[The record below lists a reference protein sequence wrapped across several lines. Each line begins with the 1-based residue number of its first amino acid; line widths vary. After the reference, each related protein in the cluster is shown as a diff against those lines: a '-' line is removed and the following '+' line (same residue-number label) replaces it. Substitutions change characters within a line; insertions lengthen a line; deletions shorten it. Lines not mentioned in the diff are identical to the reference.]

1 MKRHFVCLALA
12 CSIVTLYGDED
23 TRSTQ
28 EELRRRNIYFGDI
41 DGKTSPELAQAL
53 RHYQKRKGLG
63 VTGENDH
70 DTLRS
75 LGLAGRAPNDAPPKE
90 LSLPDEPVLK
100 SDTRINV
107 SAEAQ
112 QIADDSGVSFA
123 SIAPEAIAFGGSSKG
138 RERKYRHAP
147 LTLRDNPSFPAERG
161 RRTPVDKSLPIPG
174 GVEAYVTHYLK
185 AVSRNR
191 MEDELHFYA
200 DRVNYLGNGWVDRRI
215 IEHSLGKYYARWPH
229 RSYSRLERIT
239 SSAIPSRG
247 VVVVKF
253 RTAFKFQN
261 GRAKARGET
270 DNEIVINAA
279 TKDPRIISI
288 KERRVRP

>member
-63 VTGENDH
+63 VTGETDH

-75 LGLAGRAPNDAPPKE
+75 LGLAARGPNDAPPKE

-107 SAEAQ
+107 RAEAQ
-112 QIADDSGVSFA
+112 EIAADSGVSFA
-123 SIAPEAIAFGGSSKG
+123 SIAPEAIAYGGSPKG
-138 RERKYRHAP
+138 RERKYRQAP
-147 LTLRDNPSFPAERG
+147 VVLRDHSPSTSADG
-161 RRTPVDKSLPIPG
+161 GSPVGASLQIRG
-174 GVEAYVTHYLK
+174 GVEAYVGRYLK

-191 MEDELHFYA
+191 LEDELHFYA

-239 SSAIPSRG
+239 SRAIPSRG